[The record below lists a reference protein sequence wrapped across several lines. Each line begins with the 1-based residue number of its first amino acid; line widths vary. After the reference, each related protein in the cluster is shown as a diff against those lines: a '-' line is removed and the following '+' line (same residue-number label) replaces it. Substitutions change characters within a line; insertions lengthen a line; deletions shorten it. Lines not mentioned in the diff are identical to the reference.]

1 MQFNDKLKTLRKEY
15 NYTQEELAEALDVSR
30 QAITKWESG
39 EGVPDVENLKE
50 ISKLFNT
57 TIDELIKEEK
67 QVKSSDR
74 RFRAVRELD
83 IDHGKHFDIKLAPAD
98 ELNIVPS
105 SDEKVKVELLSSEK
119 ENLSELVKVKFD
131 DLYNKLDINIKSKRA
146 GQDVIIN
153 LYLPEKY
160 IDEIEINGKLK
171 TLNISDLDVQ
181 KLEYDGKLKYL
192 NVSGS
197 KGKIVLNTSKS
208 DIEAEYD
215 RFDGSLE
222 VNTIHSTARVKIPT
236 GTKYQAIN
244 KGFKNTFI
252 DAVNTEDSANIIE
265 LNGAASK
272 LIVIEK

>member
-1 MQFNDKLKTLRKEY
+1 MQFKDKFKALRKEY
-15 NYTQEELAEALDVSR
+15 NYTQEELAEELNVSR

-39 EGVPDVENLKE
+39 EGIPDVENLKE

-57 TIDELIKEEK
+57 TMDELVKEEK
-67 QVKSSDR
+67 DVKSGDR

-83 IDHGKHFDIKLAPAD
+83 IDHGKHFDIKLAPAE
-98 ELNIVPS
+98 ELNIVPAV
-105 SDEKVKVELLSSEK
+105 DEKVKVELLSSEK
-119 ENLSELVKVKFD
+119 ENVSELVKVKFD
-131 DLYNKLDINIKSKRA
+131 DLYNRLDINIKSKRA
-146 GQDVIIN
+146 GEDIIIN

-160 IDEIEINGKLK
+160 IDEIELNAKLK

-197 KGKIVLNTSKS
+197 KGKFIFNATRS
-208 DIEAEYD
+208 DLEAKFD
-215 RFDGSLE
+215 KFDGTLE
-222 VNTIHSTARVKIPT
+222 VNTIHSTARVEIPA

-252 DAVNTEDSANIIE
+252 DAINTENATNIIE

>member
-1 MQFNDKLKTLRKEY
+1 M
-15 NYTQEELAEALDVSR
+15 
-30 QAITKWESG
+30 
-39 EGVPDVENLKE
+39 
-50 ISKLFNT
+50 
-57 TIDELIKEEK
+57 
-67 QVKSSDR
+67 
-74 RFRAVRELD
+74 
-83 IDHGKHFDIKLAPAD
+83 
-98 ELNIVPS
+98 
-105 SDEKVKVELLSSEK
+105 
-119 ENLSELVKVKFD
+119 
-131 DLYNKLDINIKSKRA
+131 YNKLDINIKSKRA

-244 KGFKNTFI
+244 KGFKNSFI